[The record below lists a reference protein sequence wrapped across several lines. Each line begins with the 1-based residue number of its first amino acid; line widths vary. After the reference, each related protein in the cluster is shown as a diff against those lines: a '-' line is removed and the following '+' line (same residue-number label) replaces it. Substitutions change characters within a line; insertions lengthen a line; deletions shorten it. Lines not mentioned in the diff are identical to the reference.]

1 MSEEQAERN
10 ENVGSSLM
18 SALFEKIDT
27 EEPQQ
32 EQQEQPQEEQQDDE
46 LNVYGLSDAIDMSNA
61 EQEEPEQKDEPVVEQ
76 EEQEQEALTKY
87 DKTLF
92 EEVEVPAVEP
102 EQESEEP
109 VQEVVQEQEDLTWL
123 TTDQKKRLELVEFA
137 EDNFEEYK
145 GKKSQYLQF
154 FKDQKDYLDK
164 RLEEDPNSALDDSDY
179 DYQNF
184 LKRKKPQF
192 SQDDLERVVELRTR
206 KLAKQEAMEELKP
219 ELDAIKQE
227 QKKQQVKPIVESL
240 KEQTLSDI
248 RSMVPEDMRK
258 KLESEGAKAAYEANP
273 VQYEIVN
280 RITTAH
286 QKAMFALHEISQ
298 GLSSYDPT
306 NKDHIRLA
314 SFISSLEASMPEK
327 DGMKYSPMHEY
338 HNLSDAEKQKVYTL
352 TTEEVKEHANKSAQK
367 FINKEINN
375 FEDKLRKS
383 GYTKAGRQPVATQQ
397 TAAPRPVKP
406 QPRQGPTVN
415 TPVATEQSQKN
426 PVLSALG
433 L

>member
-1 MSEEQAERN
+1 
-10 ENVGSSLM
+10 
-18 SALFEKIDT
+18 
-27 EEPQQ
+27 
-32 EQQEQPQEEQQDDE
+32 
-46 LNVYGLSDAIDMSNA
+46 
-61 EQEEPEQKDEPVVEQ
+61 
-76 EEQEQEALTKY
+76 
-87 DKTLF
+87 
-92 EEVEVPAVEP
+92 
-102 EQESEEP
+102 
-109 VQEVVQEQEDLTWL
+109 
-123 TTDQKKRLELVEFA
+123 
-137 EDNFEEYK
+137 
-145 GKKSQYLQF
+145 
-154 FKDQKDYLDK
+154 
-164 RLEEDPNSALDDSDY
+164 
-179 DYQNF
+179 
-184 LKRKKPQF
+184 
-192 SQDDLERVVELRTR
+192 
-206 KLAKQEAMEELKP
+206 
-219 ELDAIKQE
+219 
-227 QKKQQVKPIVESL
+227 
-240 KEQTLSDI
+240 
-248 RSMVPEDMRK
+248 
-258 KLESEGAKAAYEANP
+258 
-273 VQYEIVN
+273 
-280 RITTAH
+280 
-286 QKAMFALHEISQ
+286 MFALHEISQ